1 MNLTAEALPTNTMTY
16 EIEPDPTSAMGAA
29 DPPAEG
35 QEHVV
40 WPIQASRI
48 AEHPEVLLP
57 IMRSVQAVAGNGSN
71 GLPELL
77 GLGGNASIATI
88 GYAMASCVSCPTV
101 MYDVLAIVFHS
112 VIR

>member
-1 MNLTAEALPTNTMTY
+1 MSLLGVLIHQTTISRAGDDLKGVTLATLAHSLPATN
-16 EIEPDPTSAMGAA
+16 
-29 DPPAEG
+29 
-35 QEHVV
+35 
-40 WPIQASRI
+40 
-48 AEHPEVLLP
+48 PEVLLP